1 MEFLETDLAQS
12 EAKIKN
18 LEKENQF
25 LKRKLKRS
33 EQQLVFLE
41 ETNEKKETLLRT
53 VIQDLQQSQQSLEER
68 QQTIEHLKNTQA
80 KLVQTEKMSSLGQ
93 LVAGIAHEINNPI
106 NFIHGNLKYIDS
118 CLNDLLKI
126 VQLCY
131 ENPGDLSADLVQIAE
146 DLDLD
151 FIIDDLPKVI
161 KSMTLGTS
169 RISEIVRSLRNFSR
183 LDESEF
189 KTVDIH
195 EGIDNSLLILSY
207 RLKGK
212 NTPNI
217 EVIKEYGELPKV
229 ACCPGQINQVC
240 MNLLTN
246 AIDACEEAYQKGLK
260 RHSYQILVQTHYHGP
275 NAIQI
280 KVQDNGIGISQE
292 VVSKLFDP
300 FYTTKPTGQGTG
312 LGLAISYQIVAEKHN
327 GTLDCQSQVGEGTT
341 FIVNL
346 PIQSETQFATVKDA
360 YSQLHLS
367 SQFEV
372 IERNNN

>member
-1 MEFLETDLAQS
+1 MESLETTVTQY
-12 EAKIKN
+12 EAKIKH

-68 QQTIEHLKNTQA
+68 QQAIERLKNTQA

-93 LVAGIAHEINNPI
+93 LVAGIAHEINNPV

-118 CLNDLLKI
+118 CLNDLLEIVKI
-126 VQLCY
+126 CCQNPSNVQ
-131 ENPGDLSADLVQIAE
+131 ADLAQVAE
-146 DLDLD
+146 ELDLD
-151 FIIDDLPKVI
+151 FIVDDLPKVI

-169 RISEIVRSLRNFSR
+169 RISEIVQSLRNFSR
-183 LDESEF
+183 LDESDF

-212 NTPNI
+212 EIPNI
-217 EVIKEYGELPKV
+217 QIVKQYGEIPEID
-229 ACCPGQINQVC
+229 CCPGQMNQVF

-246 AIDACEEAYQKGLK
+246 AIDACEEAYRRGIQREFYTIFLET
-260 RHSYQILVQTHYHGP
+260 THYAH
-275 NAIQI
+275 NRVKI

-292 VVSKLFDP
+292 MLPKLFDP
-300 FYTTKPTGQGTG
+300 FYTTKPTGKGTG
-312 LGLAISYQIVAEKHN
+312 LGLAISYQIVTEKHN
-327 GTLDCQSQVGEGTT
+327 GSLECQSQVGEGTT
-341 FIVNL
+341 FTIDI
-346 PIQSETQFATVKDA
+346 PIQTETKLTSVKDT
-360 YSQLHLS
+360 YSQFHLRPRV
-367 SQFEV
+367 EAK
-372 IERNNN
+372 EPHKD